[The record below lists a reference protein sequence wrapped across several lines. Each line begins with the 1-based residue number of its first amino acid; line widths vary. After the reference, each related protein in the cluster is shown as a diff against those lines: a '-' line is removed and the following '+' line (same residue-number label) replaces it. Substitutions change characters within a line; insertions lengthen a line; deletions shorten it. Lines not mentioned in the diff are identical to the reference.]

1 MIFSNILE
9 VYEMTANL
17 LSLLEDTLEVTD
29 EDGMLLVGACFEELA
44 EVIFLSV
51 SSYYSHDFCP
61 CFDTL
66 LWIIIIQIILL
77 RRC

>member
-1 MIFSNILE
+1 VIFSNILE

-44 EVIFLSV
+44 EVSCPLCV
-51 SSYYSHDFCP
+51 GCFCV
-61 CFDTL
+61 
-66 LWIIIIQIILL
+66 
-77 RRC
+77 